1 MTGGIAPRGT
11 RPLLALAAAAA
22 TALTAAVVASAEPAG
37 APVPRASTPV
47 SLRYSG
53 TFDMTNTLA
62 PQSTPSSY
70 SYHVEWVFFW
80 SGRWGQ
86 LFVDKSRFTTN
97 ATPWAQRTVTG
108 QVNIVFREKADGPSL
123 RCKASVVED
132 RSFPAMFSLGYDTST
147 ATLQANVTAPTFQGS
162 RIVVQKGA
170 NGSKPGCTGGP
181 GVNVFSAPKSF
192 NPLGQGDKV
201 SLGSGGTRRYDR
213 TWRWSHAFSGARR
226 TYTAAIHTELAV
238 VVKPG

>member
-1 MTGGIAPRGT
+1 MTGGIGPGEV
-11 RPLLALAAAAA
+11 RPLHALAAVAA
-22 TALTAAVVASAEPAG
+22 TALTVVVAASAEPTS
-37 APVPRASTPV
+37 APVPRAATPV
-47 SLRYSG
+47 SLKYSG
-53 TFDMTNTLA
+53 TFDMSNTLA

-70 SYHVEWVFFW
+70 AYHVEWVYFW

-86 LFVDKSRFTTN
+86 LFADKSRFTTN

-108 QVNIVFREKADGPSL
+108 HVDIVFREKVDGPNL

-132 RSFPAMFSLGYDTST
+132 RSAPAVFSLGYDTS
-147 ATLQANVTAPTFQGS
+147 AGTLQANVTAPTFQGS

-181 GVNVFSAPKSF
+181 GVNVFSAPASF
-192 NPLGQGDKV
+192 NPLGQGAKV
-201 SLGSGGTRRYDR
+201 SLRSGGTRRYDK
-213 TWRWSHAFSGARR
+213 TWRWSQASSGAKR

-238 VVKPG
+238 VVKPR